1 MSSWFFSICCQAV
14 STAFELPGREKI
26 RVPFAMPAMALDCMV
41 DEPISLKEICL
52 KSSPKPS
59 MVLSN
64 KGSNASGVLSRPVK
78 PVPPVVMI
86 TCMLSLAIHC
96 EVVDLIA

>member
-1 MSSWFFSICCQAV
+1 
-14 STAFELPGREKI
+14 
-26 RVPFAMPAMALDCMV
+26 MPAMALDCMV

-64 KGSNASGVLSRPVK
+64 KGANASGVLSRPVK

-86 TCMLSLAIHC
+86 ACMLSLAIHC
-96 EVVDLIA
+96 EAVDLIA